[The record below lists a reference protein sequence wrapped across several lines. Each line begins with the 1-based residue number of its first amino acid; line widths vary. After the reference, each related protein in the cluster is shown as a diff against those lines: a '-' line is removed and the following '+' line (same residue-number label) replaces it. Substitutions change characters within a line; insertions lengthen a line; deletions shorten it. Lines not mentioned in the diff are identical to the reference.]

1 MRYLF
6 KVLAVA
12 LFFIL
17 NYHTLQAV
25 EQNQNFNDSISKL
38 QSPIEKYFS
47 DSIAVVDT
55 IKTPPYNYTIFA
67 ASPAGENT
75 IVFADPFTL
84 SQRIDSLMD
93 IPISRSD
100 SLLYASNSLLLP
112 LVYLGRDI
120 NEVWDRKISINKYLY
135 PEKKDIFY
143 FKTPK
148 TSTSEKLVS
157 DLRTD
162 ARRYFVNNHAELY
175 TKMLDELPSL
185 ETFMSRPIIR
195 TSIGRIDVHSDEI
208 VLGDTKIEYEK
219 VPQLYWIK
227 KANAMLQFS
236 QNYVSKNWHQG
247 GHSNLAFLSIFLGE
261 FNYDN
266 RKNLQWD
273 NKIEWRAGFNSVD
286 GDTLRK
292 ISTND
297 DLVRLIS
304 KFGVKAG
311 GNWYYSIAGEFS
323 THVMNSYKGINS
335 NVLKTKLLTPVRAT
349 IGVGMDFKY
358 KKILSLMIAPLTYKY
373 IYMNDTVNMNPNQF
387 GIKKGKNQLKQFG
400 SSLLAQFNYSPMM
413 NWGVSSKL
421 SAYTDY
427 KKYSVD
433 WEIVNNFTINRYL
446 TARLLLNPRY
456 DNTVILK
463 GGEKAEI
470 QFKELLSVGFSYRF
484 F

>member
-162 ARRYFVNNHAELY
+162 ARRYFVNNHAELN
-175 TKMLDELPSL
+175 TKMLDELPRL

-236 QNYVSKNWHQG
+236 QN
-247 GHSNLAFLSIFLGE
+247 
-261 FNYDN
+261 
-266 RKNLQWD
+266 
-273 NKIEWRAGFNSVD
+273 
-286 GDTLRK
+286 
-292 ISTND
+292 
-297 DLVRLIS
+297 
-304 KFGVKAG
+304 
-311 GNWYYSIAGEFS
+311 
-323 THVMNSYKGINS
+323 
-335 NVLKTKLLTPVRAT
+335 
-349 IGVGMDFKY
+349 
-358 KKILSLMIAPLTYKY
+358 
-373 IYMNDTVNMNPNQF
+373 
-387 GIKKGKNQLKQFG
+387 
-400 SSLLAQFNYSPMM
+400 
-413 NWGVSSKL
+413 
-421 SAYTDY
+421 
-427 KKYSVD
+427 
-433 WEIVNNFTINRYL
+433 
-446 TARLLLNPRY
+446 
-456 DNTVILK
+456 
-463 GGEKAEI
+463 
-470 QFKELLSVGFSYRF
+470 
-484 F
+484 